1 VLVDIAV
8 ELTDVCKSFGK
19 VEALRG
25 LDLQVRRG
33 EVYSLLGPNGAG
45 KTTSVSL
52 MLGLRRPTAGTV
64 RVLGC
69 APDDRRVRSRSG
81 VMLQESGVPQ
91 TLTVREVVETFAS
104 YYPNPIPVS
113 EAIARAGLESKANSK
128 VGGLSGGQR
137 QRLYF
142 ALAVIGNP
150 ELLYLDEPTVGMDVE
165 TRRHFWEQIRS
176 LADQG
181 RTILLTT
188 HYLEEADALSHRIG
202 IIDRGR
208 LIAEGTPSQIKGQVN
223 LRQVRFSTDAPLD
236 AAQLAGLPV
245 QRLELTG
252 NRVSLVSTE
261 PEEVLWALFSKGI
274 RVRELE
280 VAGGSLEEAFL
291 YLTDATN
298 QEESRA

>member
-1 VLVDIAV
+1 MDIAV